1 MKSFVSYIRRHLSL
15 RLGFRI
21 LVIVF
26 ILFGVFLSIV
36 FYQTRKYV
44 KHEAISYATQVLD
57 STVQRISAIMDS
69 LEVRTSS
76 MDPIILAHLE
86 PDSLLAYS
94 RRMLERHP
102 EVLGFTIA
110 MEPDFFPERGRYF
123 SAYSLRTA
131 DSIKTIVEDN
141 YEYFDRDWY
150 KAPREQQRGVW
161 HEPYIDEGV
170 GVLTSWEY
178 NYSYSKPLFNREG
191 RIIGVVCTD
200 LLLKDI
206 SQAVTRLEAYPN
218 SSAIMLSRDGRYM
231 VHPDTAKLVRQ
242 TIFSDPHP
250 EAREDVMHLG
260 EAMLAG
266 HSGMQQMIVDGNE
279 AYLFYR
285 PLERTGWSIAIVCPA
300 SDVFRNYNHLVY
312 AVLTVITVS
321 LLLLLFLVYQSVRRS
336 IAPLDLLAQQS
347 QRLAEGH
354 FEEPLDHSPRRD
366 SVGQLQ
372 NSFILMQ
379 QSLHSKV
386 REIRQINAETEQ
398 RNKEL
403 IRANALVEEAD
414 RQKRHFI
421 QDMSHQ
427 IRTPLNI
434 INGFAQVLAVDAQ
447 NISDEE
453 RHDIVARMRE
463 SAVAISHI
471 TRMLNFSSADNSL
484 QASELKTFHCAA
496 LCREVAE
503 TFLPSNPQQVEFNL
517 VVDVPDTLT
526 VCSNRAQVKEILT
539 ELLDNANK
547 FTEQG
552 SITLECSQP
561 DTRTVAFTVSDT
573 GIGIADEDR
582 ERIFTQFVKVNY
594 FTEGVGLGLSLSQ
607 RMAKSLGGDLLI
619 DTSYQGGSRFVLT
632 LVVDDNR

>member
-15 RLGFRI
+15 RLSLQI

-26 ILFGVFLSIV
+26 VISGVFLSIV

-57 STVQRISAIMDS
+57 STVQRMSGIMDHVES
-69 LEVRTSS
+69 ITAS

-94 RRMLERHP
+94 RQMLERHP

-110 MEPDFFPERGRYF
+110 MEPDFFPEQGRYF
-123 SAYSLRTA
+123 SAYSLRTS

-141 YEYFDRDWY
+141 YEYFDEDWY
-150 KAPREQQRGVW
+150 KAPREQQRGIW
-161 HEPYIDEGV
+161 HEPYIDNEV
-170 GVLTSWEY
+170 GGLTSWEY
-178 NYSYSKPLFNREG
+178 NYSYSKPLINREG
-191 RIIGVVCTD
+191 RIIGAVCTD
-200 LLLKDI
+200 MLLKDF
-206 SQAVTRLEAYPN
+206 SEAVTRIAAYPN
-218 SSAIMLSRDGRYM
+218 SSAIMLSHEGRYI
-231 VHPDTAKLVRQ
+231 VHPDTAKLIRQ
-242 TIFSDPHP
+242 TIFSDPDP
-250 EAREDVMHLG
+250 RAREDVMHLG

-266 HSGMQQMIVDGNE
+266 RSGMQQMIVDGND

-300 SDVFRNYNHLVY
+300 SDVFHNYNHLIS
-312 AVLTVITVS
+312 AVLIVITVS
-321 LLLLLFLVYQSVRRS
+321 LLVLLLLIYHSVRRS
-336 IAPLDLLAQQS
+336 TEPLDQLAMQA
-347 QRLAEGH
+347 QRLSGGD
-354 FEEPLDHSPRRD
+354 FEEPLDHSLRRD
-366 SVGQLQ
+366 SIGQLQ

-379 QSLHSKV
+379 QSLHSKIS
-386 REIRQINAETEQ
+386 EIRQINAEMEQ

-403 IRANALVEEAD
+403 IRANELVEEAD
-414 RQKRHFI
+414 KQKCHFI

-427 IRTPLNI
+427 VRTPLNI
-434 INGFAQVLAVDAQ
+434 INGFAQVMALDYQ
-447 NISDEE
+447 NISEE
-453 RHDIVARMRE
+453 DRDDIISRMRA
-463 SAVAISHI
+463 SIKSISHI
-471 TRMLNFSSADNSL
+471 TRMLNYSSADHRL
-484 QASELKTFHCAA
+484 LTSELTAFSCVE
-496 LCREVAE
+496 LCREIAQSFQLEHPQVV
-503 TFLPSNPQQVEFNL
+503 TFKLMT
-517 VVDVPDTLT
+517 DVPESLT
-526 VCSNRAQVKEILT
+526 VRSNRAQVKEIIS

-547 FTEQG
+547 FTQEG

-561 DTRTVAFTVSDT
+561 DSHTVAFAVSDT
-573 GIGIADEDR
+573 GIGIAIEDR
-582 ERIFTQFVKVNY
+582 ERIFSQFAKVNY